1 MNLQLSNPFAA
12 LEHKKAKKKKEKSE
26 REKRKKDKKDTLEL
40 EKAIFDQ
47 PQLNVSS
54 WADCDDEDDWA
65 AEPAPSAKQGE
76 MNGAHAEEPD
86 SDHEIIDLEEEFGVE
101 LGGDD
106 AHEHHEAEKEKEEE
120 EEEDDED
127 EEAEDKAEDQLPSLP
142 KRRSVPAPVE
152 RQLSKK
158 ELKKKEMDELDAV
171 LAELGIDSGAKDED
185 AEGSKTSKK
194 KKKKA
199 RAADG
204 AAPKPGDEE
213 ASSKNGQSD
222 PTPKAEDPLASQAEE
237 EEEESGLD
245 GDVSIDAVK
254 AKMLLR
260 KKSSKKVS
268 TGAAA
273 LAAAEAKARAK
284 KKGSK
289 KDKSK
294 FNQAPSRN

>member
-47 PQLNVSS
+47 PQINVSS

-65 AEPAPSAKQGE
+65 AEPTPQASE
-76 MNGAHAEEPD
+76 NTNGAHVVEAD

-106 AHEHHEAEKEKEEE
+106 HHDNDHVDEKE
-120 EEEDDED
+120 DETEKVD
-127 EEAEDKAEDQLPSLP
+127 VPAPLP
-142 KRRSVPAPVE
+142 KRKSVPVPVE

-158 ELKKKEMDELDAV
+158 ELKKKEMDELNAV
-171 LAELGIDSGAKDED
+171 LAELGIDSGGKEED
-185 AEGSKTSKK
+185 SESKNSKK
-194 KKKKA
+194 KKKKGKA
-199 RAADG
+199 GEAVPSKTNGVDEKEADVDPPKAAEEE
-204 AAPKPGDEE
+204 KP
-213 ASSKNGQSD
+213 
-222 PTPKAEDPLASQAEE
+222 PTPDPEE
-237 EEEESGLD
+237 PEEEESGIE
-245 GDVSIDAVK
+245 GEIAIDALK
-254 AKMLLR
+254 AKMALK
-260 KKSSKKVS
+260 KKSSKKGGS
-268 TGAAA
+268 ASS

-294 FNQAPSRN
+294 FNQAPTRN

>member
-47 PQLNVSS
+47 PQINVSS

-65 AEPAPSAKQGE
+65 AEPAPQPAAASQE
-76 MNGAHAEEPD
+76 TNGAHAEEPD

-106 AHEHHEAEKEKEEE
+106 HHEHTEDKEHESAEKA
-120 EEEDDED
+120 DVP
-127 EEAEDKAEDQLPSLP
+127 APLP

-158 ELKKKEMDELDAV
+158 ELKKKEMEELDAV
-171 LAELGIDSGAKDED
+171 LAELGIDSGGKEED
-185 AEGSKTSKK
+185 GGGGIETKGSKK
-194 KKKKA
+194 KKKKEKA
-199 RAADG
+199 KAG
-204 AAPKPGDEE
+204 E
-213 ASSKNGQSD
+213 ASPPKINGVDDKEGGEDDAPPKTANNENQSAPD
-222 PTPKAEDPLASQAEE
+222 PAPE
-237 EEEESGLD
+237 EEEESGVE
-245 GDVSIDAVK
+245 GDIAIDALK
-254 AKMLLR
+254 AKMLMK
-260 KKSSKKVS
+260 KKSSKKGGS
-268 TGAAA
+268 ASS

-294 FNQAPSRN
+294 FNQAPTRN